1 MRRVVVIAAALLL
14 AGCSAAEPSATSESP
29 SELASVPAPSSAKA
43 APSAPAE
50 SSAAP
55 APAESSSEAEPGE
68 CPDDIR
74 SGVEETIRSQVDAF
88 SRGDLAAARQFAS
101 MGFQSVVDERQFR
114 TIIETEYSYLL
125 EDPEL
130 EFVACVSV
138 GDLAETLVRVR
149 SEPPTA
155 LRYRLLLEDAGWRI
169 DGASAV
175 QAQEGIAA

>member
-1 MRRVVVIAAALLL
+1 M
-14 AGCSAAEPSATSESP
+14 
-29 SELASVPAPSSAKA
+29 
-43 APSAPAE
+43 
-50 SSAAP
+50 
-55 APAESSSEAEPGE
+55 
-68 CPDDIR
+68 
-74 SGVEETIRSQVDAF
+74 DAF

-114 TIIETEYSYLL
+114 TIIESEYSYLL
-125 EDPEL
+125 DDPEL

-138 GDLAETLVRVR
+138 GELAETLVRVR

-175 QAQEGIAA
+175 QTEEGIAA